1 VFLLGIVL
9 IVLGLALFVAPL
21 LGILWVTGNAAVLI
35 AAALVVAGLA
45 LVLVGARRARSRETM
60 TGAPS
65 GAPSSAG
72 GWVPPPSTPA
82 SPTGTSAPASPTE
95 TSSAAVTKAQV
106 SGSNVAA
113 PTTAPASPTGERA
126 PESPTAASR
135 PASEAPPPADE
146 RSAQPPP
153 GGR

>member
-1 VFLLGIVL
+1 VILLGLVL
-9 IVLGLALFVAPL
+9 LVLGIALFLATSLGFVPALGSTGTAVA
-21 LGILWVTGNAAVLI
+21 GV
-35 AAALVVAGLA
+35 LVVAGLA
-45 LVLVGARRARSRETM
+45 LLLIGGRRARSRETM
-60 TGAPS
+60 TGAPG

-95 TSSAAVTKAQV
+95 TPSAAVGEAQV

-135 PASEAPPPADE
+135 PASEAPPPPGE
-146 RSAQPPP
+146 R
-153 GGR
+153 

>member
-1 VFLLGIVL
+1 MILLGLVL
-9 IVLGLALFVAPL
+9 LVLGIALFLATSLGFVPALGSTGTAVA
-21 LGILWVTGNAAVLI
+21 GV
-35 AAALVVAGLA
+35 LVVAGLA

-82 SPTGTSAPASPTE
+82 SPTGTSAPESPT
-95 TSSAAVTKAQV
+95 AASRPASEAQV

-135 PASEAPPPADE
+135 PASEAPPPPGE
-146 RSAQPPP
+146 R
-153 GGR
+153 